1 MRLKQARVAP
11 LPVEDIA
18 PDLLALLGPRF
29 KAIPVLN
36 IFRTLAKAPKAFKR
50 FMAWGGYILSDA
62 NDLSPRDRELVIL
75 RTGLNWKS
83 GYEWAQH
90 VRIGLDCGLTGA
102 EIERIKSGPDAP
114 EWHASDRA
122 LLLATDEL
130 TNNAFISDATW
141 AALGGY
147 SEKQRMDLVMTVAQY
162 TQVSMML
169 NTFGVQLDEDL
180 TLDPDLSDTGAT

>member
-1 MRLKQARVAP
+1 MRLNAARIAP
-11 LPVEDIA
+11 LAEADMA
-18 PDLLALLGPRF
+18 PELLALLGPRF

-36 IFRTLAKAPKAFKR
+36 IFRTLAHAPKAFRR

-62 NDLSPRDRELVIL
+62 NSLSPRDRELGIL
-75 RTGLNWKS
+75 RTGCNWQA

-90 VRIGLDCGLTGA
+90 VRIGLDCGLTEP

-114 EWHASDRA
+114 DWHDSDRA
-122 LLLATDEL
+122 LLRATDEL
-130 TNNAFISDATW
+130 TSDAFISDATW
-141 AALGGY
+141 AALGEY

-180 TLDPDLSDTGAT
+180 TLDPDLGDTGAT

>member
-1 MRLKQARVAP
+1 MRLTAP
-11 LPVEDIA
+11 RIKPLAETEIE

-36 IFRTLAKAPKAFKR
+36 IFRTLAHAPKAFKR
-50 FMAWGGYILSDA
+50 FMTWGGYILSDA
-62 NDLSPRDRELVIL
+62 NSLSARDRELVIL

-90 VRIGLDCGLTGA
+90 VRIGLDCGLTES
-102 EIERIKSGPDAP
+102 EIERIKSGPKAP
-114 EWHASDRA
+114 EWHDSDRA
-122 LLLATDEL
+122 LLQATDEL
-130 TNNAFISDATW
+130 TSDAFISDATW
-141 AALGGY
+141 AALDTY

-180 TLDPDLSDTGAT
+180 TLDPDLSGIKAV

>member
-1 MRLKQARVAP
+1 MRLNAARIAP
-11 LPVEDIA
+11 LAEADMA
-18 PDLLALLGPRF
+18 PELLALLGPRF

-36 IFRTLAKAPKAFKR
+36 IFRTLAHAPKAFKR

-62 NDLSPRDRELVIL
+62 NSLSPRDRELVIL
-75 RTGLNWKS
+75 RAGFNWKS

-90 VRIGLDCGLTGA
+90 VRIGLDCGLTEA
-102 EIERIKSGPDAP
+102 EIARIKAGPGAP
-114 EWHASDRA
+114 EWGDTDRA
-122 LLLATDEL
+122 LLTATDEQSAD
-130 TNNAFISDATW
+130 AFMRDATW
-141 AALGGY
+141 AGLGEY

-180 TLDPDLSDTGAT
+180 KLDPDLCP